1 MNDLQALIDWFEHL
15 SPATVDR
22 VPDLYAANAEF
33 KDPFNEVRGTEAIA
47 RIFRHMFTQVD
58 APRFVIGSRFG
69 SEGDEGDEGGVMLL
83 WDFHFRS
90 RGPLAPQAMSVR
102 GATHL
107 RFDTQ
112 GRVILHRD
120 YWDAAEELYA
130 KLPLVGWLMRGLQRQ
145 ARA

>member
-1 MNDLQALIDWFEHL
+1 MNDTQALIDWFEHL
-15 SPATVDR
+15 SPQTLDR
-22 VPDLYAANAEF
+22 LPQFYAADAEF
-33 KDPFNEVRGTEAIA
+33 KDPFNEERGTDAIA
-47 RIFRHMFTQVD
+47 HIFRHMFTQVD
-58 APRFVIGSRFG
+58 APRFAVGSSFRG
-69 SEGDEGDEGGVMLL
+69 EDGVMLL

-107 RFDTQ
+107 RFDGQ
-112 GRVILHRD
+112 GRIILHRD

>member
-22 VPDLYAANAEF
+22 VPDFYAANAEF

-69 SEGDEGDEGGVMLL
+69 SEGEEGGRGGVMLL
-83 WDFHFRS
+83 WDFHFRTHG
-90 RGPLAPQAMSVR
+90 RRPQVIRVR
-102 GATHL
+102 GASHL
-107 RFDTQ
+107 RFDAA
-112 GRVILHRD
+112 GKVVLHRD

-130 KLPLVGWLMRGLQRQ
+130 KLPVLGGLMRYLQRMG
-145 ARA
+145 RA

>member
-1 MNDLQALIDWFEHL
+1 MTAMNDTQALIDWFEHL
-15 SPATVDR
+15 SPQTLDQ
-22 VPDLYAANAEF
+22 VPRFYAADAEF
-33 KDPFNEVRGTEAIA
+33 KDPFNEVRGTDAIA
-47 RIFRHMFTQVD
+47 HIFRHMFTQVD
-58 APRFVIGSRFG
+58 APRFVVGSRFSG
-69 SEGDEGDEGGVMLL
+69 EDGVMLL

-107 RFDTQ
+107 RFDDQ
-112 GRVILHRD
+112 GWIILHRD

-130 KLPLVGWLMRGLQRQ
+130 KLPLLGWLMRGLQRQ

>member
-1 MNDLQALIDWFEHL
+1 MNDPEALIRWFENL
-15 SPATVDR
+15 SPETLDQ
-22 VPDLYAANAEF
+22 VPHFYAADAEF
-33 KDPFNEVRGTEAIA
+33 KDPFNEVHGVDAITH
-47 RIFRHMFTQVD
+47 IFSHMFTQVD
-58 APRFVIGSRFG
+58 APRFVVGHRF
-69 SEGDEGDEGGVMLL
+69 SGDDGVMLL

-90 RGPLAPQAMSVR
+90 RGPLAAKAITVR

-107 RFDTQ
+107 RFDAQ